1 MAEIPDE
8 QLVVFQNALKL
19 LENMNKNP
27 ASKRSLEAA
36 IKVIHPEVETEE
48 EVAARIA
55 EPGVKKVEGVAAQL
69 QERLDAFDKREA
81 DLKEREQVAALEGAV
96 GRLRSA
102 GYTEEGLEQIKKLAV
117 ERSIPDLEAAAALF
131 DKQNPPA
138 APQQPGWQPDHW
150 SNADN
155 GDTDT
160 KALFAN
166 EDKWADNEAA
176 KVLNEVRF
184 GAAA

>member
-1 MAEIPDE
+1 MAEVADD
-8 QLVVFQNALKL
+8 QLVVFQNAMRL
-19 LENMNKNP
+19 LEGMNKNP
-27 ASKRSLEAA
+27 EAKRSLEKA
-36 IKVIHPEVETEE
+36 IKVLHPEVETEE
-48 EVAARIA
+48 EIAARMTQ
-55 EPGVKKVEGVAAQL
+55 PGLEKVEGVAAKL

-81 DLKEREQVAALEGAV
+81 DLKEREQVAQLESAV

-102 GYTEEGLEQIKKLAV
+102 GYTDEGLEQIKKLAV

-150 SNADN
+150 ANADS

-166 EDKWADNEAA
+166 EDRWADNEAA
-176 KVLNEVRF
+176 KVLNEIRL
-184 GAAA
+184 GQAA